1 MKYLLDTNTCI
12 RFLNARSEA
21 LVERLSFTPDEQIC
35 VCSIVKA
42 EMFFGSIKSRDPVRT
57 RAIQERFFSRYTS
70 LVFDDRCAD
79 FYANIRADFERA
91 GKPIGPNDLLI
102 ASIALAHNLIVV
114 TANESEFI
122 RVKGIQVQNWE

>member
-57 RAIQERFFSRYTS
+57 RAIQERFFLDILRSSLMIDVPIFMPISEQILNVLENQLVQTTS
-70 LVFDDRCAD
+70 
-79 FYANIRADFERA
+79 
-91 GKPIGPNDLLI
+91 
-102 ASIALAHNLIVV
+102 
-114 TANESEFI
+114 
-122 RVKGIQVQNWE
+122 